1 MAFKKGDRVLL
12 VGAVKLHGIV
22 GEDIGSHLGVVN
34 TKKLAGKKEGI
45 VIKSH
50 LGKQFIAI
58 KPTVIDIVTS
68 MKRGPQVILPRDATE
83 IISVTGVNK
92 DSVVIDVGS
101 GSGWLSVFLSS
112 YVKQIYTFEK
122 EKDFYDIAKSNI
134 EKFSNGNVKIAR
146 RDVIARGFG
155 KKGADL
161 ATIDLREP
169 HKVIPHAFR
178 SLSMGG
184 WVFCHCP
191 VIEQVK
197 NVCKTL
203 GKFRFSQIRILQ
215 NISQEWKAN
224 PTRPVKQDVGH
235 TAFLVFGRKL

>member
-12 VGAVKLHGIV
+12 IGAGKFSGIV
-22 GEDIGSHLGVVN
+22 GQDIGGHLGVVT
-34 TKKLAGKKEGI
+34 TKKLVGKREGT

-50 LGKQFIAI
+50 LGKRFVAI

-101 GSGWLSVFLSS
+101 GSGWLSVFLSN
-112 YVKQIYTFEK
+112 YVKQVYTFEK

-134 EKFSNGNVKIAR
+134 GRFANGNVKIER
-146 RDVIARGFG
+146 RDVIVRGFG

-178 SLSMGG
+178 SLNLGG

-203 GKFRFSQIRILQ
+203 EKLKFSQIRILQ

-224 PTRPVKQDVGH
+224 PTRPIKHDIGH

>member
-12 VGAVKLHGIV
+12 IGANKLSGMV
-22 GEDIGSHLGVVN
+22 GEDIGSHLGIVD
-34 TKKLAGKKEGI
+34 TKKLAGKKEGTVVKTHI
-45 VIKSH
+45 
-50 LGKQFIAI
+50 GKRFMAI

-68 MKRGPQVILPRDATE
+68 MRRGPQVILPKDASE
-83 IISVTGVNK
+83 IIAVTGVNK
-92 DSVVIDVGS
+92 DSVVLDVGS
-101 GSGWLSVFLSS
+101 GSGWLSVFLSH
-112 YVKQIYTFEK
+112 YTKQIYTFEK
-122 EKDFYDIAKSNI
+122 EKDFYGIAKSNI
-134 EKFSNGNVKIAR
+134 GRSANGNVKIER
-146 RDVIARGFG
+146 RDVIAKGFG

-161 ATIDLREP
+161 VTIDLREP

-178 SLSMGG
+178 SLNKGG

-203 GKFRFSQIRILQ
+203 EKLGFSDIRVIQ
-215 NISQEWKAN
+215 NVSQEWKVN
-224 PTRPVKQDVGH
+224 PTRPAKQEIGH